1 MKAKAI
7 VFRKANHPTLE
18 DISLPELGKGEALV
32 KIHYSGVSIGTESSL
47 FTGARTHN
55 GTFPMVTGYMASGVV
70 EKVADDVT
78 TFKPGDNVIN
88 MGTRFAGE
96 INSIWGGHCSYHIAS
111 ANSLIRVPNG
121 ADMRDASFFVLPC
134 VGLNAVGMANI
145 TENDT
150 VLIVGQGLI
159 GQFCGQWAAAR
170 GARVIAVEPDSIR
183 KALSMAY
190 VTKDVIDPGTC
201 DVEKEVERLTNGQWP
216 TVVVE
221 ATANKNL
228 IGNTSCFIRRM
239 HARMIFL
246 SWYPGEITLDYS
258 HFHNWEATSFFPMGC
273 GNQETARAVLDG
285 IARGVIKIERNI
297 THSYEYDKA
306 CEGFRKICEND
317 RSIVGMVV
325 DWRKS

>member
-7 VFRKANHPTLE
+7 VFRKACSPSLE
-18 DISLPELGKGEALV
+18 DVTLPELGKDDILV
-32 KIHYSGVSIGTESSL
+32 KIHYSGVSIGTESSI

-70 EKVADDVT
+70 EKVGSDVT
-78 TFKPGDNVIN
+78 AFKPGDTVAN
-88 MGTRFAGE
+88 MGTGFTGE
-96 INSIWGGHCSYHIAS
+96 VNSIWGGHCSYHVAS
-111 ANSLIRVPNG
+111 AGGLVRIPKG
-121 ADMRDASFFVLPC
+121 ADMKAVCLYILPC

-145 TENDT
+145 VENDT

-170 GARVIAVEPDSIR
+170 GARVIAVEPDPIRRELSI
-183 KALSMAY
+183 AY
-190 VTKDVIDPGTC
+190 VTEDVLDPGNC
-201 DVEKEVERLTNGQWP
+201 DVEKEIEKLTAGQWP

-228 IGNTSCFIRRM
+228 IGHTSHFIRRM

-246 SWYPGEITLDYS
+246 SWYPGEITFDYS
-258 HFHNWEATSFFPMGC
+258 HFHNWEATAFFPMGC
-273 GNQETARAVLDG
+273 GNMETARATIEG
-285 IARGVIKIERNI
+285 IVRGVIRMERNI
-297 THSYEYDKA
+297 THAYDYTKA
-306 CEGFRKICEND
+306 CDGFSKICEND

-325 DWRKS
+325 DWRNA

>member
-7 VFRKANHPTLE
+7 VFRKANCPALE
-18 DISLPELGKGEALV
+18 EIGLPELGKGEALV

-47 FTGARTHN
+47 FTGARTNN

-70 EKVADDVT
+70 EAVADDVINL
-78 TFKPGDNVIN
+78 KPGDRVVN
-88 MGTRFAGE
+88 MGTRFTGK
-96 INSIWGGHCSYHIAS
+96 INSIWGGHCSHHVAS
-111 ANSLIRVPNG
+111 VSGLVPVPKG
-121 ADMRDASFFVLPC
+121 TDMKDASLFILPC
-134 VGLNAVGMANI
+134 VGLNAIGMANI
-145 TENDT
+145 TEHDI

-159 GQFCGQWAAAR
+159 GQFAGQWAAAR
-170 GARVIAVEPDSIR
+170 GARVIAVEPDPIR

-190 VTKDVIDPGTC
+190 VTKDVIDPKDC
-201 DVEKEVERLTNGQWP
+201 DAEKEIERLTGGQWP

-228 IGNTSCFIRRM
+228 IGNTSRFIRRM

-258 HFHNWEATSFFPMGC
+258 HFHNWEAMSFFPMGC

-285 IARGVIKIERNI
+285 IARGVIKIGRNI
-297 THSYEYDKA
+297 THVYEYDEA
-306 CEGFRKICEND
+306 CEGFSKICNND

-325 DWRKS
+325 DWRNS